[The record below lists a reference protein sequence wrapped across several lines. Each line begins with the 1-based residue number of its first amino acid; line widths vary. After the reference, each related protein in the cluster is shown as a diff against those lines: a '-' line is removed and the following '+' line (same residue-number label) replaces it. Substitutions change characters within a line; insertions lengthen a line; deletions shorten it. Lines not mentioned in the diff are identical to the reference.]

1 MLTYSKIDS
10 YIIPVTASFIGLPVT
25 INGIGT
31 LVLSVCDVNKGK
43 INQHVWQDLGIH
55 INIHRSESIKNVGNP
70 GTIFVTG
77 SFKPSGLFPP
87 ALQK

>member
-1 MLTYSKIDS
+1 MPQVMLTYSKIDS

-43 INQHVWQDLGIH
+43 INQHVWQ
-55 INIHRSESIKNVGNP
+55 E
-70 GTIFVTG
+70 
-77 SFKPSGLFPP
+77 
-87 ALQK
+87 

>member
-43 INQHVWQDLGIH
+43 INQHVWQGKELPGYVQREFEEFLQCGRLERK
-55 INIHRSESIKNVGNP
+55 RSVCNV
-70 GTIFVTG
+70 
-77 SFKPSGLFPP
+77 L
-87 ALQK
+87 

>member
-25 INGIGT
+25 INGIDT

-43 INQHVWQDLGIH
+43 INQHVWQDLGIRKRKLTAVCSH
-55 INIHRSESIKNVGNP
+55 QTRIGNLDAHL
-70 GTIFVTG
+70 I
-77 SFKPSGLFPP
+77 
-87 ALQK
+87 